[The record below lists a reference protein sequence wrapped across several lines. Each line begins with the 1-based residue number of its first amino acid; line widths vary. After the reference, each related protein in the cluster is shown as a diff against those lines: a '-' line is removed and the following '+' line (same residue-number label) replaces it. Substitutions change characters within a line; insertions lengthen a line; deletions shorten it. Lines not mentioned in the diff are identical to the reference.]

1 MNAEKMGYWEDR
13 GLRNKEMSKKFNFST
28 VIASVVSRS
37 PENREGEAIYFKT
50 L

>member
-1 MNAEKMGYWEDR
+1 MNAEKMRRWEIGKIGR
-13 GLRNKEMSKKFNFST
+13 SQKVQFST
-28 VIASVVSRS
+28 VIASMVSRS